1 MAFDA
6 QALWDLTSP
15 ITMPSMSDND
25 FLMLLEKQMQAA
37 HPTSGNATTATAD
50 GQQGFS
56 NINPMVAPSS
66 VMAPPPVPADT
77 MSPPLTDE
85 SSPSPPGTN
94 NDSTVGDGSKR
105 KASRDD
111 SQDVEGQ
118 PRSKVQHKANDDSV
132 NSQTTDEPTKKPPA
146 RRKSGGNANVSDEGR
161 LAKRKEQNRAA
172 QRAFRDRK
180 EKHVRDLEEKIQ
192 ELEQK
197 FNTSESENTNL
208 KDLLKRYTHST
219 PLMLGGMLISD
230 HRLQNEN
237 MMLKQSAFTFEF
249 APSEKSSNQMATSP
263 TANTTSSLSSSGTN
277 PFTSPSHSQS
287 SASPESTTAN
297 YVSKSPNNS
306 LFSTNNTP
314 SPNLNARSGS
324 QDNVTFN
331 SAGMMTFSNPSTAQP
346 TPITPALSVS
356 SPGAGPSSISQ
367 NAFNQGSL
375 FTSYR
380 DSSASYSLGHPF
392 GDFNSFGPTSNG
404 GIAEDFGMDFG
415 IDMSSIG
422 NHDLGAFGLGNDF
435 DDLFG
440 GQLGALDGTN
450 SYGGVGS
457 IGSPS
462 SAGVVT
468 SAPTPQTTSTSAAPT
483 PASTQ
488 PPLIIDGLPSAGESA
503 RVECSIKAP
512 SASDWRRC
520 PKTKQ
525 DFVELVRRDSSNQP
539 STFGPPLTSDD
550 KAQIEQDWQQ
560 FTQRPELKELD
571 VDHLCYELFDKAQCT
586 ELKTRMKQS
595 MMRIAKDMASGQNP
609 A

>member
-6 QALWDLTSP
+6 QTLWDLTSP
-15 ITMPSMSDND
+15 VTMPSMSDND

-66 VMAPPPVPADT
+66 VMAPPPALVDT
-77 MSPPLTDE
+77 TTPPLTE
-85 SSPSPPGTN
+85 EFSPSPPATN
-94 NDSTVGDGSKR
+94 NDNTTVGDGSKR

-118 PRSKVQHKANDDSV
+118 PRSKVQHKANEDSV
-132 NSQTTDEPTKKPPA
+132 NSQPADESTRKPAA
-146 RRKSGGNANVSDEGR
+146 RRKSGGGTNLNEEGR

-180 EKHVRDLEEKIQ
+180 EKHVRDLEDKIQ

-197 FNTSESENTNL
+197 YNTSESENTNL
-208 KDLLKRYTHST
+208 KDLLKR
-219 PLMLGGMLISD
+219 
-230 HRLQNEN
+230 LQSEN

-249 APSEKSSNQMATSP
+249 TPTDKSSNQMSTSP
-263 TANTTSSLSSSGTN
+263 TANTNSSLSSSGTN

-297 YVSKSPNNS
+297 YVAKSPNNS

-314 SPNLNARSGS
+314 SPNLNARSDS
-324 QDNVTFN
+324 RDNVTVN
-331 SAGMMTFSNPSTAQP
+331 SAGMLTFSNPSTTQP
-346 TPITPALSVS
+346 TPITPALLVS

-367 NAFNQGSL
+367 NAFNQTSL

-380 DSSASYSLGHPF
+380 ESSASYSLGHPF
-392 GDFNSFGPTSNG
+392 GDFNPFGSASNG
-404 GIAEDFGMDFG
+404 GLTEDFGMDFG

-440 GQLGALDGTN
+440 GQLGALEGTN

-457 IGSPS
+457 LASPPS
-462 SAGVVT
+462 TDMVT
-468 SAPTPQTTSTSAAPT
+468 SAPTPQSASASAAPT
-483 PASTQ
+483 PASTK
-488 PPLIIDGLPSAGESA
+488 PHLIIDGLPSVGESA

-512 SASDWRRC
+512 SANDWRRC
-520 PKTKQ
+520 PKTRQ
-525 DFVELVRRDSSNQP
+525 DFVDLVRNDSSQP
-539 STFGPPLTSDD
+539 STFGPALTSDD

-571 VDHLCYELFDKAQCT
+571 VDNLCHELFDKAQCT

-595 MMRIAKDMASGQNP
+595 MMRIAKDMASGNP
-609 A
+609 PA

>member
-1 MAFDA
+1 MAYDA

-37 HPTSGNATTATAD
+37 HPTSGNASATTTD

-56 NINPMVAPSS
+56 NINLMVAPSS
-66 VMAPPPVPADT
+66 VMAPPSVPADT
-77 MSPPLTDE
+77 MSPSLTED
-85 SSPSPPGTN
+85 SSPSPPANN
-94 NDSTVGDGSKR
+94 NDAATQGDGSKR

-111 SQDVEGQ
+111 SQDIEGQ
-118 PRSKVQHKANDDSV
+118 PRSKVQHKANEDSV
-132 NSQTTDEPTKKPPA
+132 NSQNTDEATKKSA
-146 RRKSGGNANVSDEGR
+146 RRKSSGNGNLNEEGR

-180 EKHVRDLEEKIQ
+180 EKHVRDLEDKIQ

-208 KDLLKRYTHST
+208 KDLLKR
-219 PLMLGGMLISD
+219 
-230 HRLQNEN
+230 LQNEN

-249 APSEKSSNQMATSP
+249 TPTDKLSNQMSTSP
-263 TANTTSSLSSSGTN
+263 ATNTNSSLSSSGTN
-277 PFTSPSHSQS
+277 PFTSPSHSHS

-297 YVSKSPNNS
+297 YVTKSPNNS
-306 LFSTNNTP
+306 LFSGNNTP
-314 SPNLNARSGS
+314 SPHLNARSDS
-324 QDNVTFN
+324 RDSVTVN
-331 SAGMMTFSNPSTAQP
+331 SAGMLAFSNPSTAQP

-356 SPGAGPSSISQ
+356 SPGAGPSSISH
-367 NAFNQGSL
+367 NAFNQTSL

-392 GDFNSFGPTSNG
+392 GDFNAFGSVSNG
-404 GIAEDFGMDFG
+404 GLTEDFGMDFG

-422 NHDLGAFGLGNDF
+422 NHELGAFGLGNDF

-440 GQLGALDGTN
+440 GQLGPLEGSN

-462 SAGVVT
+462 STGMVT
-468 SAPTPQTTSTSAAPT
+468 SAPTPQSASASTAPT
-483 PASTQ
+483 PAPTQ
-488 PPLIIDGLPSAGESA
+488 PALIVDGLPSVGESA

-525 DFVELVRRDSSNQP
+525 DFVDLVRNDASQP
-539 STFGPPLTSDD
+539 STFGPALTSDD
-550 KAQIEQDWQQ
+550 RVQIEQDWHQ
-560 FTQRPELKELD
+560 FTQRPEVKELD
-571 VDHLCYELFDKAQCT
+571 VDNLCSELFDKAQCT

-595 MMRIAKDMASGQNP
+595 MMRIAKDMAHGPP
-609 A
+609 AA

>member
-94 NDSTVGDGSKR
+94 NDNTVGDGSKR

-132 NSQTTDEPTKKPPA
+132 NSQTTPTKKPPA

-172 QRAFRDRK
+172 QRAFRDRRRNMS
-180 EKHVRDLEEKIQ
+180 EMYLEEKIQ

-208 KDLLKRYTHST
+208 KDLLK
-219 PLMLGGMLISD
+219 
-230 HRLQNEN
+230 RLQNEN

-249 APSEKSSNQMATSP
+249 APSEKSSNQMATSRRRIP
-263 TANTTSSLSSSGTN
+263 
-277 PFTSPSHSQS
+277 PS

-314 SPNLNARSGS
+314 SPNLNARSSS

-331 SAGMMTFSNPSTAQP
+331 SAGIMTFSNPSTAQP

-380 DSSASYSLGHPF
+380 DPSASYSLGHPF
-392 GDFNSFGPTSNG
+392 GDFNAFGTPSNG

-415 IDMSSIG
+415 IDMSSIS

-462 SAGVVT
+462 SAGVMT

-488 PPLIIDGLPSAGESA
+488 PPLISM
-503 RVECSIKAP
+503 AP